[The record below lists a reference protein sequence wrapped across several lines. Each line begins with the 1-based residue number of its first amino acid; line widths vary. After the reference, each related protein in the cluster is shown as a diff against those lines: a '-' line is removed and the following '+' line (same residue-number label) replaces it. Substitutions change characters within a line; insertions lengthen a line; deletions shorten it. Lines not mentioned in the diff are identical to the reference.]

1 MCFMDFNPAFNDV
14 PIHFHYFI
22 PLLNEWGK
30 PFKSHLSWPHHI
42 RHALEEAGPRCLGK
56 EDRIEIGSE
65 GFEGLEGRSKGPRE
79 ASWL

>member
-30 PFKSHLSWPHHI
+30 PFKSRLS
-42 RHALEEAGPRCLGK
+42 
-56 EDRIEIGSE
+56 
-65 GFEGLEGRSKGPRE
+65 
-79 ASWL
+79 